1 MRHSLGTIAWRGLKG
16 RRRDTAMML
25 CVLAAV
31 FALLTAVLCYQQ
43 SGSRAMEVQRQD
55 LYGAWQLARYDLTAA
70 DADAFVQQT
79 APAAVGRAAQYAIL
93 VNDKDLAFGAL
104 GTVDEGY
111 LACGQL
117 QLLSGRLPGTAGE
130 AALTT
135 SVLDSIGASYEL
147 GQTVTLQ
154 AVHGDDAPV
163 LLQFTLCG
171 VLPSYDAYWAV
182 GSNLPVDALVTAD
195 SLPQSWDSKIQLLC
209 CYAGAVPLAPYIDG
223 SQDPT
228 WVRNTYA
235 YPEADLTRSGSWAFM
250 GGCALLTLCAVLVL
264 CTLQL
269 RRREQSLVTLRM
281 IGAGKTA
288 LVALCLWEAVFLLLF
303 CLPIGSLLGVGLCA
317 ATLAVQGHVR
327 YLSLPWGQLAL
338 AWATGTGAVLLGFLL
353 PALRQ
358 AGQKLTHLPQKKV
371 RLQRRVRLLT
381 PLPLR
386 LVVLNALGLT
396 LALCCVFLSTW
407 KLLPYR
413 RTAASAAVQVS
424 AGQNTLTDGLA
435 EDLLRLPDVQ
445 QAAMRTDMNYLCG
458 LSSDAFTAH
467 DLWGLYTHQDSLYT
481 MFTMQDAD
489 TVNTLV
495 TALPD
500 AELEALAAQCSTPV
514 DLDALRSGQAVLLY
528 APDFVLDENGQ
539 TQWGTQAAPFAGC
552 TAVLEYPTLDG
563 AHSQKS
569 LTIGGVIASI
579 DMDSL
584 PFADSS
590 PTTYQLYCS
599 QALGRALWA
608 EEYGTPYGYTAI
620 NLKLK
625 ANASY
630 ATQKSIAGLV
640 TRRGGVLRTN
650 SYETASRM
658 YQEGSTGAFFWAVA
672 GVVGAAL
679 ALFLLWNL
687 FGLYWQHQ
695 RLRIGIFQA
704 EGTSA
709 AMLRHCGI
717 RQGVLAVLGAL
728 LLGNLAVW
736 GLWRWS
742 WHSLVTRQSGR
753 ILTFAALPMAVSEY
767 PWALHLAVCAGYLL
781 FVLALQLAPLERL
794 ARSQPMDNLKKGV

>member
-111 LACGQL
+111 LSCGQL

-338 AWATGTGAVLLGFLL
+338 AWATGTGAVLLGFFCCL
-353 PALRQ
+353 P
-358 AGQKLTHLPQKKV
+358 
-371 RLQRRVRLLT
+371 
-381 PLPLR
+381 
-386 LVVLNALGLT
+386 
-396 LALCCVFLSTW
+396 
-407 KLLPYR
+407 
-413 RTAASAAVQVS
+413 
-424 AGQNTLTDGLA
+424 
-435 EDLLRLPDVQ
+435 
-445 QAAMRTDMNYLCG
+445 CG
-458 LSSDAFTAH
+458 RP
-467 DLWGLYTHQDSLYT
+467 G
-481 MFTMQDAD
+481 
-489 TVNTLV
+489 
-495 TALPD
+495 
-500 AELEALAAQCSTPV
+500 
-514 DLDALRSGQAVLLY
+514 
-528 APDFVLDENGQ
+528 
-539 TQWGTQAAPFAGC
+539 
-552 TAVLEYPTLDG
+552 
-563 AHSQKS
+563 KS
-569 LTIGGVIASI
+569 
-579 DMDSL
+579 
-584 PFADSS
+584 
-590 PTTYQLYCS
+590 
-599 QALGRALWA
+599 
-608 EEYGTPYGYTAI
+608 
-620 NLKLK
+620 
-625 ANASY
+625 
-630 ATQKSIAGLV
+630 
-640 TRRGGVLRTN
+640 
-650 SYETASRM
+650 
-658 YQEGSTGAFFWAVA
+658 
-672 GVVGAAL
+672 
-679 ALFLLWNL
+679 
-687 FGLYWQHQ
+687 
-695 RLRIGIFQA
+695 
-704 EGTSA
+704 
-709 AMLRHCGI
+709 
-717 RQGVLAVLGAL
+717 
-728 LLGNLAVW
+728 
-736 GLWRWS
+736 
-742 WHSLVTRQSGR
+742 
-753 ILTFAALPMAVSEY
+753 
-767 PWALHLAVCAGYLL
+767 
-781 FVLALQLAPLERL
+781 
-794 ARSQPMDNLKKGV
+794 

>member
-111 LACGQL
+111 LSCGQL

-264 CTLQL
+264 CT
-269 RRREQSLVTLRM
+269 
-281 IGAGKTA
+281 
-288 LVALCLWEAVFLLLF
+288 
-303 CLPIGSLLGVGLCA
+303 
-317 ATLAVQGHVR
+317 
-327 YLSLPWGQLAL
+327 
-338 AWATGTGAVLLGFLL
+338 
-353 PALRQ
+353 
-358 AGQKLTHLPQKKV
+358 
-371 RLQRRVRLLT
+371 
-381 PLPLR
+381 LPLR

>member
-111 LACGQL
+111 LSCGQL

-288 LVALCLWEAVFLLLF
+288 LVALC
-303 CLPIGSLLGVGLCA
+303 
-317 ATLAVQGHVR
+317 
-327 YLSLPWGQLAL
+327 
-338 AWATGTGAVLLGFLL
+338 
-353 PALRQ
+353 
-358 AGQKLTHLPQKKV
+358 
-371 RLQRRVRLLT
+371 
-381 PLPLR
+381 
-386 LVVLNALGLT
+386 
-396 LALCCVFLSTW
+396 CVFLSIW